1 MHGHE
6 LPPHH
11 MAARVSFGDKLLG
24 CYIIFVNLCS
34 HITQSMCRSV
44 LSQMLC
50 PVKVHSTK
58 FGPSFKFILSNPTPL
73 I

>member
-34 HITQSMCRSV
+34 HKACVVLYFLKCCV
-44 LSQMLC
+44 LSKYIL
-50 PVKVHSTK
+50 PNLVH
-58 FGPSFKFILSNPTPL
+58 PL
-73 I
+73 NSYFLIPLL